1 MIGYSE
7 RAESQIVEL
16 RQYYED
22 RDRDTAIRSFYAAM
36 DQAER
41 KIEANPAG
49 GLRAPRAYPGVAVFY
64 GTADIPNRL

>member
-1 MIGYSE
+1 
-7 RAESQIVEL
+7 
-16 RQYYED
+16 
-22 RDRDTAIRSFYAAM
+22 M